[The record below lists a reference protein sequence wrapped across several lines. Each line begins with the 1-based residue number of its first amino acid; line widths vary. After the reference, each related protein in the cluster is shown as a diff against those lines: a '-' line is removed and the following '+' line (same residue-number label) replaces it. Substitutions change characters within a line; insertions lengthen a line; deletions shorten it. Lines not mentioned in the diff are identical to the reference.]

1 MLIWIIAS
9 LFAFFVKGLCGFAN
23 TLVFTSILSLGND
36 NISISPVELLL
47 GYPTN
52 CIIAFRERKYIRAKI
67 CIPISVLVILGSI
80 LGVLIL
86 KKADGRIIKIAC
98 GFVLMVVACEMLFKR
113 EQKERSQNSRIIL
126 YLVGFL
132 SGILCGLYGIGA
144 LLGAY
149 FAGITEDSR
158 EFKANICV
166 VFLVENTFRIILYVA
181 LGIMNLKVLKTF
193 LLLVPF
199 MLLGLFCG
207 MKSSR
212 MLNEKT
218 VGKIVVV
225 MILVSGA
232 FLIATNI

>member
-9 LFAFFVKGLCGFAN
+9 LLAFFVKGLCGFAN
-23 TLVFTSILSLGND
+23 TLVFTSVLSLGND
-36 NISISPVELLL
+36 NIAISPVELLL

-67 CIPISVLVILGSI
+67 CIPISILVIIGSM
-80 LGVLIL
+80 LGVVLL
-86 KKADGRIIKIAC
+86 KNVDGQIIKIAC
-98 GFVLMVVACEMLFKR
+98 GFVLIIVAFEMLFRK
-113 EQKERSQNSRIIL
+113 EQKECGPNSRIIL
-126 YLVGFL
+126 YLIGFL

-149 FAGITEDSR
+149 FAKITEDSK

-166 VFLVENTFRIILYVA
+166 VFLVENTFRIILYA
-181 LGIMNLKVLKTF
+181 GLAIINFKVLKTF

-212 MLNEKT
+212 MLNEQI

-225 MILVSGA
+225 MILVSGV
-232 FLIATNI
+232 FLIVANM